1 MAGLEKIGKLADD
14 LRIDRIFKLAELE
27 KFDDCITKVDW
38 ALKNFIRFKIKDKRQ
53 IKAKIQSVKEY
64 CLLMTGKDRNNFLKN
79 TPSSRRSPL
88 NQPAPLDKTRPL
100 PEKKPTQV
108 PVVSLSPFREKF
120 MKRGDPTDPQ
130 NQALLKELLG
140 QVMIRNTSNVPQR
153 KKTGPGKNDCQKIC
167 WPRQDHR
174 QRLWNPP

>member
-1 MAGLEKIGKLADD
+1 MELYNLITLLKPGQLETA
-14 LRIDRIFKLAELE
+14 
-27 KFDDCITKVDW
+27 T
-38 ALKNFIRFKIKDKRQ
+38 
-53 IKAKIQSVKEY
+53 S
-64 CLLMTGKDRNNFLKN
+64 
-79 TPSSRRSPL
+79 
-88 NQPAPLDKTRPL
+88 
-100 PEKKPTQV
+100 
-108 PVVSLSPFREKF
+108 FREKF

-140 QVMIRNTSNVPQR
+140 QVMISNTSIVPQR

>member
-1 MAGLEKIGKLADD
+1 MADLEKIGQLADD

-79 TPSSRRSPL
+79 TPSSGRSPL

-100 PEKKPTQV
+100 PEKKPIQV
-108 PVVSLSPFREKF
+108 PVVSLSPKNPTVPIIYKIEDAPFF
-120 MKRGDPTDPQ
+120 NALTDPEPA
-130 NQALLKELLG
+130 ALKA
-140 QVMIRNTSNVPQR
+140 MN
-153 KKTGPGKNDCQKIC
+153 
-167 WPRQDHR
+167 WPF
-174 QRLWNPP
+174 